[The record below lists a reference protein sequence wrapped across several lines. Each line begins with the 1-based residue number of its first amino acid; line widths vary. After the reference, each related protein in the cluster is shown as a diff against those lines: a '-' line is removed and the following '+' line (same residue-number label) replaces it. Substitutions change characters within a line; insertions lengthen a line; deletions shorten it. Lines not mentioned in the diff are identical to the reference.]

1 MMVCSW
7 KFETK
12 VDDELEEIIPKKV
25 RKPSK
30 PKGTLSDIEADPDE
44 SKSKKSKPREPTPE
58 DLTEESSRD
67 SIVESEI
74 DTSNTSIEEES
85 SISIEQPKKARGRP
99 PKSTPQQSQKPP
111 RARSVSVQPKVKS
124 TPSSTAK
131 PGVRGRKPKLSVVP
145 ETQMDISVVE
155 EVDEIEEVELA
166 PRPRQGSILPASVMR
181 KTSSEVQPGDI

>member
-1 MMVCSW
+1 
-7 KFETK
+7 
-12 VDDELEEIIPKKV
+12 LEEIIPKKI

-30 PKGTLSDIEADPDE
+30 PKGKPSDMQSYADE

-67 SIVESEI
+67 SIAQSEI
-74 DTSNTSIEEES
+74 DTSNTSIEEEDS
-85 SISIEQPKKARGRP
+85 LILIDLPKKARGRVS
-99 PKSTPQQSQKPP
+99 KSTQKPP

-131 PGVRGRKPKLSVVP
+131 TGVRGRKPKLAVVP
-145 ETQMDISVVE
+145 ETQMNISVVE

-166 PRPRQGSILPASVMR
+166 PRSRQGSVLPVYEMR
-181 KTSSEVQPGDI
+181 KASFEVEPV

>member
-1 MMVCSW
+1 M
-7 KFETK
+7 
-12 VDDELEEIIPKKV
+12 EEIIPKKV

-30 PKGTLSDIEADPDE
+30 PKGTFSYGQADPDE
-44 SKSKKSKPREPTPE
+44 SKSKKTKPREPTPE

-85 SISIEQPKKARGRP
+85 SISIDLPKKARGRP
-99 PKSTPQQSQKPP
+99 PKSTPQQSQKTP

-131 PGVRGRKPKLSVVP
+131 TGVRGRKPKSSVVP
-145 ETQMDISVVE
+145 ETQMGISVVE

-181 KTSSEVQPGDI
+181 KTSLEVQPGNIGTNLATD